1 MYGIKEIKIALR
13 KYIASTGNKT
23 IDEQSVIDILDK
35 GKDRDF
41 YSSSKVIKE
50 IRQQYGVGQ
59 SIPEWLRMLTFRLIY
74 DYLSIEYEKKIEYD
88 SKEENR
94 KKRKFYKMP
103 TQISLLEALGLNKKV
118 FDKTSSWNMYSPEI
132 KLRQS
137 KYKALSIPFTYAET
151 ETKPIYVAMLH
162 HIISES
168 RVATDTFVDVFGKM
182 GYVPAFCA
190 EGYAKKVMFT
200 PNADLFKKYYKGIT
214 DNPIKTYDLIQR
226 YGDIAKEILG
236 SLDGLQGR
244 DKLEEFER
252 RFYDYKAVRVLYGIK
267 EPETKKNDDCNKKM
281 SETKADDFC
290 EYAALKFCDMCFNMP
305 YWKQGSI
312 VLIED
317 EEYVQRFDSQKAINK
332 VFEITLDDF
341 LTYANALKKVDCRNA
356 DDFGEVQHFLYNYGY
371 LNAFHMSEWKFEKI
385 FEDFN
390 LDKKSLLY
398 VDIPKY
404 KEYDRY
410 NLNKYFYDTTGLEME
425 ENIMKF
431 LVTYEGDWIM
441 TLKEYSFNDK
451 DAHDHYNDIIKML
464 KDSHR
469 KLYIYKCSIEDPNIS
484 TSISFATTINFD
496 MLLAEDFEDKYHI
509 KVYNADKG
517 DNNAQKKDKTKYRLS
532 KQSI

>member
-252 RFYDYKAVRVLYGIK
+252 RFYDYKAVRVLCGIK

-484 TSISFATTINFD
+484 TGISFATTINFD
-496 MLLAEDFEDKYHI
+496 MLLAEKFESKYHI

-532 KQSI
+532 KLSI

>member
-1 MYGIKEIKIALR
+1 M
-13 KYIASTGNKT
+13 
-23 IDEQSVIDILDK
+23 
-35 GKDRDF
+35 
-41 YSSSKVIKE
+41 
-50 IRQQYGVGQ
+50 
-59 SIPEWLRMLTFRLIY
+59 
-74 DYLSIEYEKKIEYD
+74 
-88 SKEENR
+88 
-94 KKRKFYKMP
+94 
-103 TQISLLEALGLNKKV
+103 
-118 FDKTSSWNMYSPEI
+118 
-132 KLRQS
+132 
-137 KYKALSIPFTYAET
+137 
-151 ETKPIYVAMLH
+151 
-162 HIISES
+162 
-168 RVATDTFVDVFGKM
+168 
-182 GYVPAFCA
+182 
-190 EGYAKKVMFT
+190 
-200 PNADLFKKYYKGIT
+200 
-214 DNPIKTYDLIQR
+214 
-226 YGDIAKEILG
+226 G

>member
-1 MYGIKEIKIALR
+1 MYSSKEIKIALR
-13 KYIASTGNKT
+13 KYIASTGNNT

-35 GKDRDF
+35 GRDRDF
-41 YSSSKVIKE
+41 YASSKVIKE
-50 IRQQYGVGQ
+50 IRQQFGVGQ

-74 DYLSIEYEKKIEYD
+74 DYLSIEYEKKIAYD

-118 FDKTSSWNMYSPEI
+118 FDRTSSWKMYSPEM

-137 KYKALSIPFTYAET
+137 RYKVLSIPFTYAET

-168 RVATDTFVDVFGKM
+168 RVVTDTFVDVFGKM

-200 PNADLFKKYYKGIT
+200 PNADLFRKYYKGIT
-214 DNPIKTYDLIQR
+214 DNPIKTYELIQG
-226 YGDIAKEILG
+226 YGDIAKEILE
-236 SLDGLQGR
+236 SLDGLWGR
-244 DKLEEFER
+244 DKLNEFER
-252 RFYDYKAVRVLYGIK
+252 RFYNYKTVPILCGMK
-267 EPETKKNDDCNKKM
+267 ELKTEH
-281 SETKADDFC
+281 DFC
-290 EYAALKFCDMCFNMP
+290 KYAALKFCDMCFNMP

-312 VLIED
+312 ID
-317 EEYVQRFDSQKAINK
+317 GEYVKRFDSQKAINK

-356 DDFGEVQHFLYNYGY
+356 DDFGVVQHFLYNYDN

-385 FEDFN
+385 FEDIN

-404 KEYDRY
+404 REYDRY
-410 NLNKYFYDTTGLEME
+410 DSDNYSNDETALKIE
-425 ENIMKF
+425 ENIMSF
-431 LVTYEGDWIM
+431 LFRYEGDWIM
-441 TLKEYSFNDK
+441 TLKEYSFNDE

-469 KLYIYKCSIEDPNIS
+469 KLYIYKCSIADPNIS
-484 TSISFATTINFD
+484 TGISFVTTINFD
-496 MLLAEDFEDKYHI
+496 KLLVKEFEDKYHI

-517 DNNAQKKDKTKYRLS
+517 DNNAEEKDRTKYRLS

>member
-1 MYGIKEIKIALR
+1 MYGSKEIKIALR

-23 IDEQSVIDILDK
+23 IDEQSVVDILD
-35 GKDRDF
+35 GGADRDF
-41 YSSSKVIKE
+41 DKASQIVKE
-50 IRQQYGVGQ
+50 IRHQFRVGQ

-74 DYLSIEYEKKIEYD
+74 DYLSIEYEKKMEYD

-118 FDKTSSWNMYSPEI
+118 FDRTSSWNMYSPEM

-168 RVATDTFVDVFGKM
+168 RIITDTFVDVFGKM

-236 SLDGLQGR
+236 SLDGLRGR
-244 DKLEEFER
+244 AKLEEFER
-252 RFYDYKAVRVLYGIK
+252 RFYDYKAVRVLCSIK

-312 VLIED
+312 ID
-317 EEYVQRFDSQKAINK
+317 GEYVQRFDSQKAINK

-341 LTYANALKKVDCRNA
+341 LAYANALKKVDCRNA
-356 DDFGEVQHFLYNYGY
+356 DDFEVVQHFLYNYDN
-371 LNAFHMSEWKFEKI
+371 LDDIDISEQEFEKI
-385 FEDFN
+385 FKKLN

-410 NLNKYFYDTTGLEME
+410 DLDNYSDGETALKIE
-425 ENIMKF
+425 ENIMSF
-431 LVTYEGDWIM
+431 LFRYEGDWIM
-441 TLKEYSFNDK
+441 TLKEYSLGDK
-451 DAHDHYNDIIKML
+451 KAHNHYNDIIRIL
-464 KDSHR
+464 RTFHR

-496 MLLAEDFEDKYHI
+496 MLLAEEFEDQYHI

-517 DNNAQKKDKTKYRLS
+517 DNNAQKKDKTKYKLS

>member
-1 MYGIKEIKIALR
+1 MYGSKEIKIALR

-23 IDEQSVIDILDK
+23 IDEQSIIDILDK
-35 GKDRDF
+35 GRNRDF
-41 YSSSKVIKE
+41 YASSKVIKE
-50 IRQQYGVGQ
+50 IRQQFGVGQ

-74 DYLSIEYEKKIEYD
+74 DYLSIEYEKKIAYD

-118 FDKTSSWNMYSPEI
+118 FDRTSSWKMYSPEM

-137 KYKALSIPFTYAET
+137 RYKALSIPFTYAET

-190 EGYAKKVMFT
+190 EGYAKKVMLT
-200 PNADLFKKYYKGIT
+200 PNADLFTKYYKGIT
-214 DNPIKTYDLIQR
+214 DNPIKTYELIQG
-226 YGDIAKEILG
+226 YGDIAKEILE
-236 SLDGLQGR
+236 SLDGLRGR
-244 DKLEEFER
+244 DKLNEFER
-252 RFYDYKAVRVLYGIK
+252 RFYNYKTVPILCGMK
-267 EPETKKNDDCNKKM
+267 ELKIEH
-281 SETKADDFC
+281 DFC
-290 EYAALKFCDMCFNMP
+290 KYAALKFCDMCFNMP

-312 VLIED
+312 ID
-317 EEYVQRFDSQKAINK
+317 GEYVKRFDSQKAINK
-332 VFEITLDDF
+332 IFEITLDDF

-356 DDFGEVQHFLYNYGY
+356 DDFGVVQDFLYNYDN
-371 LNAFHMSEWKFEKI
+371 LDDIDISEQEFEIVFKKL
-385 FEDFN
+385 N

-410 NLNKYFYDTTGLEME
+410 DLDNYSDDETALKIE
-425 ENIMKF
+425 ENIMSF
-431 LVTYEGDWIM
+431 LFRYEGDWIM
-441 TLKEYSFNDK
+441 TLKEYSFNDE
-451 DAHDHYNDIIKML
+451 DAHDHYNDMIKML
-464 KDSHR
+464 MDSHR
-469 KLYIYKCSIEDPNIS
+469 KLYIYKCSIEDSNIS
-484 TSISFATTINFD
+484 TGISFVTTINFD
-496 MLLAEDFEDKYHI
+496 KLLVKEFEDKYHI

-517 DNNAQKKDKTKYRLS
+517 DNNAEEKDRTKYRLS